1 MLRVQHERVVIRRA
15 TYSCS
20 LHLGTVHLLIM
31 HNAYQLHKPF
41 PYAKRE
47 LLVNKKTVGYS
58 AHQEAYLRTWFP
70 SSIIIEAVQKMSGTD
85 TWRGAGEAGDVS
97 GMMAISSA

>member
-1 MLRVQHERVVIRRA
+1 MLRVQHERVIIRRA

-41 PYAKRE
+41 LYAKRE

-58 AHQEAYLRTWFP
+58 AHQEAYLRTWFA
-70 SSIIIEAVQKMSGTD
+70 SSIIIEAVQLAEDERDRYMARRR
-85 TWRGAGEAGDVS
+85 RGGRRQRDDGHL
-97 GMMAISSA
+97 